1 MAPGLDNT
9 QSRGGEELPFM
20 HQSSEVV
27 VLVLLPMQKEEGKA
41 TRVNSEGE
49 LNRESQNVFKHSH
62 CDAVGYSR
70 DVLL

>member
-9 QSRGGEELPFM
+9 QSRGGEELPCI

-27 VLVLLPMQKEEGKA
+27 VAASFEKETCKQ
-41 TRVNSEGE
+41 RGE
-49 LNRESQNVFKHSH
+49 LNRESQNVLSILI
-62 CDAVGYSR
+62 VILGYSR